1 MSTNLPTVLSNK
13 QGWVFVVGVVGFM
26 LVGAVCFICL
36 TLNRM
41 SGNDKLV
48 QAQVKV
54 YEAQAENVGKP
65 TIIRQEYVTPM
76 KAK

>member
-1 MSTNLPTVLSNK
+1 
-13 QGWVFVVGVVGFM
+13 
-26 LVGAVCFICL
+26 
-36 TLNRM
+36 M